1 MSKDIGL
8 AHNHLFG
15 LGKKEGG
22 NTLEIRREELAGGGD
37 DVDEPKQGS
46 FVQGLNGSYYFLG
59 IGTVLATVK
68 EDGNVGVRGH

>member
-1 MSKDIGL
+1 VSKDIGL
-8 AHNHLFG
+8 AHHHLLS
-15 LGKKEGG
+15 LGKEKGG
-22 NTLEIRREELAGGGD
+22 DFEEIRRQELAGGGL
-37 DVDEPKQGS
+37 DVDEAEQGS

>member
-8 AHNHLFG
+8 AHDHLLG
-15 LGKKEGG
+15 LREEKGG
-22 NTLEIRREELAGGGD
+22 DAAEIGRQELAGGGD
-37 DVDEPKQGS
+37 DVDEAEQGS